1 MEEAGSC
8 ERVNRLGYILIR
20 LIRRT
25 PTTSATSIPTVR

>member
-1 MEEAGSC
+1 MEKAGSR

-25 PTTSATSIPTVR
+25 PATSATSIPTAR